1 VPIQIDDVITSIE
14 VELEA
19 AIKMRDK
26 AAAEV
31 KYILKAATDQ
41 GRRTLSADEDGR
53 VNDLFT
59 ARERAKND
67 IVGIEA
73 KLRQARQAKADE
85 LETAELQREQ
95 HDSGAPRPATDRRVA
110 SVSIG
115 HEERTYRADTDRK
128 GAQFLRDVS
137 RAFLFNDA
145 ESQMRLSRHM
155 AEERVERAV
164 YLQGM
169 QERAAGDSTTSNWA
183 GLTVPQYLT
192 DMYAPATAALR
203 PFADI
208 CNHHDLPA
216 NGMTVNISQVTTATS
231 VALQTTELTA
241 VSATSIDDTLLTENV
256 QTASGQA
263 TLSRQA
269 IDRGTGI
276 EEVTMQDLFRR
287 YATTLDSTL
296 VTQSVTGLQA
306 LATLVTFTSGSPTA
320 ALLYPKILGAASGV
334 EAALLAQ
341 ATPTHAIMH
350 SRRWYW
356 LASQLGSTWP
366 LINALGPQYPY
377 QGGVVD
383 PSSSYSKG
391 IRGQLPIGLDV
402 VVDNN
407 IATNLGVGTNQDQVY
422 VVPRDECHLWEDPNA
437 PVYIRAEQPKAANL
451 GVLLVLYGYFAYTF
465 RRYANAIQAVD
476 GTGMTTPA
484 F

>member
-1 VPIQIDDVITSIE
+1 
-14 VELEA
+14 
-19 AIKMRDK
+19 
-26 AAAEV
+26 
-31 KYILKAATDQ
+31 
-41 GRRTLSADEDGR
+41 
-53 VNDLFT
+53 
-59 ARERAKND
+59 
-67 IVGIEA
+67 
-73 KLRQARQAKADE
+73 
-85 LETAELQREQ
+85 
-95 HDSGAPRPATDRRVA
+95 
-110 SVSIG
+110 
-115 HEERTYRADTDRK
+115 
-128 GAQFLRDVS
+128 
-137 RAFLFNDA
+137 
-145 ESQMRLSRHM
+145 
-155 AEERVERAV
+155 
-164 YLQGM
+164 
-169 QERAAGDSTTSNWA
+169 
-183 GLTVPQYLT
+183 
-192 DMYAPATAALR
+192 
-203 PFADI
+203 
-208 CNHHDLPA
+208 
-216 NGMTVNISQVTTATS
+216 
-231 VALQTTELTA
+231 
-241 VSATSIDDTLLTENV
+241 
-256 QTASGQA
+256 
-263 TLSRQA
+263 
-269 IDRGTGI
+269 
-276 EEVTMQDLFRR
+276 MQDLFRR